1 MIRPFITPA
10 FQPDNTSNTTANRN
24 AGFIPYC
31 CNQKDVPELDLAIVN
46 ILSQLMNYSLI
57 YFYLFMHLMD
67 FGILNFA
74 LYIFFNYM

>member
-31 CNQKDVPELDLAIVN
+31 YNEKDVPALELAIVN
-46 ILSQLMNYSLI
+46 IF
-57 YFYLFMHLMD
+57 FYCLRD
-67 FGILNFA
+67 VIC
-74 LYIFFNYM
+74 